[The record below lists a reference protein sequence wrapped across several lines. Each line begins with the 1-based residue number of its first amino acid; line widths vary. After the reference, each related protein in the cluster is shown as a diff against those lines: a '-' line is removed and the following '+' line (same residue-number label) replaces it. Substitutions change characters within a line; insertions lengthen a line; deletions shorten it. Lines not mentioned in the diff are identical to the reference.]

1 MTDKFTL
8 EFGLDVFDELNHL
21 SSQSFYSTQSDR
33 FELPNGNYDLLPAS
47 DEGWMMYWVGE
58 NTLNAIVAER
68 ILLAAGYK
76 VHRLWDMND
85 NPEPEWCL
93 LTDFKDKM
101 WRRQDSR
108 LYRLP
113 GYKSQRTLLNV
124 GFFYAYGTNCG
135 TEGVQEYIN

>member
-8 EFGLDVFDELNHL
+8 EFGLDVFDELNRL

-93 LTDFKDKM
+93 LTDFKDKL
-101 WRRQDSR
+101 WR
-108 LYRLP
+108 
-113 GYKSQRTLLNV
+113 K
-124 GFFYAYGTNCG
+124 
-135 TEGVQEYIN
+135 